1 MRSLERVSSAR
12 FPPRNKR
19 VLNVLVLRLRGCLF
33 RVRVQ
38 VASVAQLGA
47 SLKPKKQADN
57 TFLREDIPK
66 NVKRVII
73 KVGTSV
79 LTRDQEFGVSLTRL
93 ASLVE
98 QVSALVHMGKEVI
111 IVTSGAVGFGKMKLQ
126 VCFDRPPPTRIRI
139 AISYDIL
146 VRHSERKKSSC
157 LCSFHV
163 TGADSHVADSA

>member
-1 MRSLERVSSAR
+1 VGGAVDVYVYYFLG
-12 FPPRNKR
+12 
-19 VLNVLVLRLRGCLF
+19 LG
-33 RVRVQ
+33 VRQ
-38 VASVAQLGA
+38 VASMAQLGA
-47 SLKPKKQADN
+47 NLKLKKQADN

-126 VCFDRPPPTRIRI
+126 VGSLIIVMLYCIH
-139 AISYDIL
+139 ASIL
-146 VRHSERKKSSC
+146 
-157 LCSFHV
+157 
-163 TGADSHVADSA
+163 

>member
-1 MRSLERVSSAR
+1 MSDTPGA
-12 FPPRNKR
+12 
-19 VLNVLVLRLRGCLF
+19 
-33 RVRVQ
+33 Q
-38 VASVAQLGA
+38 VASVAQMGA
-47 SLKPKKQADN
+47 SIKPKQPVEN
-57 TFLREDIPK
+57 SFLREDIPK

-126 VCFDRPPPTRIRI
+126 VQTVMSQASIFACRGT
-139 AISYDIL
+139 
-146 VRHSERKKSSC
+146 VRYK
-157 LCSFHV
+157 
-163 TGADSHVADSA
+163 